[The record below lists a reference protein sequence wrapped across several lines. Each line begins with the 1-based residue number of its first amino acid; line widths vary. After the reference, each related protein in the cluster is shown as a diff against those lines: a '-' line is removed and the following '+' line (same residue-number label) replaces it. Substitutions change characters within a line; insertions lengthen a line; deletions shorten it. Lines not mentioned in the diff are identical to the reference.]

1 MVLPEHKSRVREI
14 AARFSTTHPSTEPLD
29 LAAAVGVKLEYG
41 DLGDKDGAF
50 DPSRNVI
57 FLNRASGVER
67 QRFTMAHEITH
78 FLILRDDDLLSDL
91 HDAYEG
97 EALEEAIEILCNV
110 GASAILVPEA
120 ELEVLLH
127 KYGRGAR
134 VLPRI
139 AQSFNVSR
147 PAACVALAQHLESK
161 AVVAILRAKGKTVK
175 KTLEV
180 QFSTKTADMRYSL
193 SNGTVI
199 PLDHPAMTAL
209 ETGLPLVEKNFIP
222 FRSGKKMPAMV
233 DVHPEG
239 ILVYAVFTLLGEA
252 PETESK
258 PLESAS
264 QDLPSS

>member
-1 MVLPEHKSRVREI
+1 MVLSDHKTRVRQL
-14 AARFSTTHPSTEPLD
+14 AAQFSLEHPSREPLE

-57 FLNRASGVER
+57 FLNRASGLER
-67 QRFTMAHEITH
+67 QRFTMAHEVTH
-78 FLILRDDDLLSDL
+78 FLILRDEDLLSDL

-97 EALEEAIEILCNV
+97 DALEEAIEILCNV
-110 GASAILVPEA
+110 GASAILVPED
-120 ELEVLLH
+120 ELVALLD

-139 AQSFNVSR
+139 AQGFSVSR
-147 PAACVALAQHLESK
+147 PAACVALAQHLDGK
-161 AVVAILRAKGKTVK
+161 AIVAVLRTKGKGVK

-180 QFSTKTADMRYSL
+180 QFSTKTSEMRYSL
-193 SNGTVI
+193 SVGTVF

-209 ETGLPLVEKNFIP
+209 DTGLPLAEKNFIP

-233 DVHPEG
+233 DVYPEG
-239 ILVYAVFTLLGEA
+239 QLVYAVFGLLVD
-252 PETESK
+252 T
-258 PLESAS
+258 
-264 QDLPSS
+264 